1 MMGMPTSESHYG
13 DAVNSEKAPDI
24 INNLVST
31 LPPEQLYELMK
42 QMKDCVQ
49 VKYLYSRSVA

>member
-1 MMGMPTSESHYG
+1 MGMPTSESLYG
-13 DAVNSEKAPDI
+13 NAISAEKAPDV
-24 INNLVST
+24 INNIIST

-49 VKYLYSRSVA
+49 VMA